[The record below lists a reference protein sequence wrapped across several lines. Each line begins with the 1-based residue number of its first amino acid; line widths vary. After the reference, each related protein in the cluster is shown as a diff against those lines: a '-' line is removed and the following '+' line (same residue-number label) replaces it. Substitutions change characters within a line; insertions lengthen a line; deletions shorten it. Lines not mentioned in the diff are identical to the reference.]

1 MVSKTSLEFV
11 VPVYNESECIDEFLR
26 RFLAIRERAEAL
38 EISAIFVNDG
48 SRDDSLEK
56 LEAYAKQHP
65 FIRVISLSRNFGHQ
79 IAVTAGLDM
88 ASADYVCVIDADLQ
102 DPPELV
108 LEMYAEMRRQKV
120 NVLYAQRRQ
129 RQGDGPIKKLS
140 AAAFYRVLRRL
151 TSVDIPAD
159 TGDFRL
165 IDAKVVQALR
175 TARERHRFL
184 RGLIPWLGFKA
195 APFLYDRDARFAGVT
210 KYPLRRM
217 LRLAADAIFAF
228 SNRPLRI
235 SSYVGLGV
243 AGSGL
248 LLLIYII
255 GMRLFTNEVVPGL
268 TVLLVSVMMVGGFQI
283 LMLGLIGEY
292 LGRVFEEV
300 KRRPLY
306 VVDVVLNGD
315 KPSSSGNDAPL

>member
-1 MVSKTSLEFV
+1 MVPKASLEFV
-11 VPVYNESECIDEFLR
+11 VPVYNESECIDEFMR
-26 RFLAIRERAEAL
+26 RFLAIRERAETL
-38 EISAIFVNDG
+38 DITAIFVNDG
-48 SRDDSLEK
+48 SRDDSLRK
-56 LEAYAKQHP
+56 LEAYAREHP
-65 FIRVISLSRNFGHQ
+65 FVRVISLARNFGHQ

-88 ASADYVCVIDADLQ
+88 ACADFVCVIDADLQ

-108 LEMYAEMRRQKV
+108 LDMFAEMQRLQV
-120 NVLYAQRRQ
+120 NVLYAQRRR
-129 RQGDGPIKKLS
+129 RQGDGPVKRAS
-140 AAAFYRVLRRL
+140 AAIFYRVLRRL

-165 IDAKVVQALR
+165 IDAKVVEALK

-210 KYPLRRM
+210 KYPFRRM
-217 LRLAADAIFAF
+217 LRLAADAILAF

-235 SSYVGLGV
+235 GSYVGLGV
-243 AGSGL
+243 AGAGVL
-248 LLLIYII
+248 LLLYII

-268 TVLLVSVMMVGGFQI
+268 TILLVSVLMVGGFQI

-306 VVDVVLNGD
+306 VVDLVLNGD
-315 KPSSSGNDAPL
+315 KPARPGGDGPL

>member
-26 RFLAIRERAEAL
+26 RFLAIRDRTDEL
-38 EISAIFVNDG
+38 DISAVFVNDG
-48 SRDDSLEK
+48 SRDDSLQK
-56 LEAYAKQHP
+56 LEGYARKYP
-65 FIRVISLSRNFGHQ
+65 FIRVISLARNFGHQ

-88 ASADYVCVIDADLQ
+88 ANSDFVCIIDADLQ

-108 LEMYAEMRRQKV
+108 LEMYAEMRRQNV

-129 RQGDGPIKKLS
+129 RQGDGPLKRAS

-165 IDAKVVQALR
+165 IDAKVVRALR

-235 SSYVGLGV
+235 SSYVGMGV
-243 AGSGL
+243 VGAGL
-248 LLLIYII
+248 LLLFYVII
-255 GMRLFTNEVVPGL
+255 LRLFTDQVVPGL
-268 TVLLVSVMMVGGFQI
+268 TVLLVSMLMVGGFQI

-306 VVDVVLNGD
+306 VVDLVLNGED
-315 KPSSSGNDAPL
+315 VTVSNDDSAR

>member
-1 MVSKTSLEFV
+1 MVSKKSLEFV

-26 RFLAIRERAEAL
+26 RFLAIRDRAAEL
-38 EISAIFVNDG
+38 DIRAIFVNDG
-48 SRDDSLEK
+48 SRDDSLQK
-56 LEAYAKQHP
+56 LGGYAREYP
-65 FIRVISLSRNFGHQ
+65 FIRVISLARNFGHQ

-88 ASADYVCVIDADLQ
+88 ANSDFVCIIDADLQ

-108 LEMYAEMRRQKV
+108 LEMYAEMRRQNV

-129 RQGDGPIKKLS
+129 RQGDGPVKRAS

-165 IDAKVVQALR
+165 IDAKVVRALR

-243 AGSGL
+243 VGAGL
-248 LLLIYII
+248 LLLFYVIAL
-255 GMRLFTNEVVPGL
+255 RLFTNEVVPGL
-268 TVLLVSVMMVGGFQI
+268 TVLLVSMLMVGGFQI

-306 VVDVVLNGD
+306 VVDLVLNGED
-315 KPSSSGNDAPL
+315 VSGSNDDSPQ